1 MFRGFCTR
9 IVFPQ
14 LLRLANEVE
23 TKFPKRSAMNF
34 IILAGATAAVFQVG
48 SGGGGGGGGELKM
61 RREAERGVVGEL
73 L

>member
-48 SGGGGGGGGELKM
+48 RGGGGRFKM